1 MYVTQLPLDG
11 VCVCTSLCFIMLARF
26 FIFIYRNALGVTLF
40 IPFLFWLPVR
50 SGLLF
55 LFLIF
60 SISPFFFLNLNNN
73 DNRCGFYNVRE

>member
-11 VCVCTSLCFIMLARF
+11 VCVVVCTSLCFIMLARF
-26 FIFIYRNALGVTLF
+26 FIFIYRIALGVTLF

-50 SGLLF
+50 SGF
-55 LFLIF
+55 YFYFIF
-60 SISPFFFLNLNNN
+60 FNFAIFFNLNN